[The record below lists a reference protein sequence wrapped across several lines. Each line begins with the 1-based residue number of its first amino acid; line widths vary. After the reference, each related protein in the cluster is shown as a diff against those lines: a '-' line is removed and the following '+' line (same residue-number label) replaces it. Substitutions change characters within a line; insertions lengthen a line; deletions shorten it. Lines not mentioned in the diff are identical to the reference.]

1 MTVLLSQQ
9 YRRLVFF
16 HKYAA
21 LLYLLLY
28 SLSMGLFFKL
38 RLYELEYYPLDSYL
52 TKHKIREYGL
62 VRLRGNLGSIRE
74 WWMLLL
80 LLIGIGVGLL
90 LFFDTGRKLKQPRAA
105 ALLVT
110 LGALIPLLPPYN
122 ENVLTRIAVG
132 TGLLFFGALGQWF
145 FNLSSFSK
153 KSPYRKQHS
162 YFDDVR

>member
-1 MTVLLSQQ
+1 MTVLQSEQ

-28 SLSMGLFFKL
+28 GLSMGLFFKL

-62 VRLRGNLGSIRE
+62 VRLRGNLGSIQD
-74 WWMLLL
+74 WWVLLL
-80 LLIGIGVGLL
+80 LLIGIGVGLA

-145 FNLSSFSK
+145 FNLAVFARRSRYQK
-153 KSPYRKQHS
+153 EHS
-162 YFDDVR
+162 YFDSVK